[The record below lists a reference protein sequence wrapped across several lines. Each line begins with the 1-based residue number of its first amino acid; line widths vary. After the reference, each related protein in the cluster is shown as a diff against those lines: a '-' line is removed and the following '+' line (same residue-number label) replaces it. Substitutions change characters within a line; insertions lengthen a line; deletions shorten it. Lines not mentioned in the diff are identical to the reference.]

1 MRIEP
6 AGPAAPRPGI
16 DRLLTPLP
24 VQAMGWIL
32 LIASVYPRLWDKDGG
47 RLFKLDAWVYY
58 HAVAQWFDGGSLY
71 DWYANPAE
79 HLWPFTYPPFAA
91 WTLTPLTWGGDRT
104 AQVLLTA
111 ATPVCAAMSAWAT
124 ARALGVG
131 QRRALAA
138 APWLGLAGGI
148 LLEPIYK
155 TMEYGQVNA
164 ILMLLVAVDLLVVPA
179 RSRWR
184 GVGTGLAAAFKLT
197 PAIGVVLLLARR
209 EWRAAATMA
218 GTAIGATALCWLVR
232 PEESSRFF
240 FSAMLDPSR
249 AGFADYAGNQNLK
262 GAVARWLPEQL
273 WIPVWTAAVVVVALG
288 AWLLLR
294 RLETLRGPTSAQAA
308 PSTPS
313 EFSGSSARTTPTPAT
328 GAPQEGLILAL
339 QVTTAM
345 VLGLLVSPITWSHH
359 WVWCLPALM
368 TLTAA
373 ARRWRSPALAA
384 TAVTGLAVF
393 GLAMQWWFPG
403 QNHVEQEW
411 PLWATVVGS
420 SYTWWALAAGVVL
433 WTAAGDSTARS
444 RARALSPAACPR
456 EPAAP

>member
-218 GTAIGATALCWLVR
+218 GT
-232 PEESSRFF
+232 
-240 FSAMLDPSR
+240 
-249 AGFADYAGNQNLK
+249 
-262 GAVARWLPEQL
+262 
-273 WIPVWTAAVVVVALG
+273 
-288 AWLLLR
+288 
-294 RLETLRGPTSAQAA
+294 
-308 PSTPS
+308 
-313 EFSGSSARTTPTPAT
+313 SG
-328 GAPQEGLILAL
+328 
-339 QVTTAM
+339 
-345 VLGLLVSPITWSHH
+345 
-359 WVWCLPALM
+359 C
-368 TLTAA
+368 
-373 ARRWRSPALAA
+373 
-384 TAVTGLAVF
+384 
-393 GLAMQWWFPG
+393 PG
-403 QNHVEQEW
+403 Q
-411 PLWATVVGS
+411 
-420 SYTWWALAAGVVL
+420 
-433 WTAAGDSTARS
+433 
-444 RARALSPAACPR
+444 RAP
-456 EPAAP
+456 